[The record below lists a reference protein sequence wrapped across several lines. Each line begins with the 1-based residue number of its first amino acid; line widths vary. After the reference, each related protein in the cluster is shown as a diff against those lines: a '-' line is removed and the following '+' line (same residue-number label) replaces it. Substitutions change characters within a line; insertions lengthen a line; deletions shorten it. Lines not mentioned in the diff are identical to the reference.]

1 MSDKILEFW
10 NSRAGLGESAGTND
24 LLLKQ
29 IEMSALAQLVP
40 DGSRV
45 LDIGCGN
52 GITAFLLAERKSVTV
67 VGIDYAAEMIEN
79 AKREAQHRAV
89 ESRAQFLIGDI
100 RKLGQI
106 EEIAN
111 RIFDVVITER
121 VLINLASWAEQR
133 AAIQDIVGRLAPGG
147 RYLMCESVEDG
158 LVNINRARACID
170 LPPIEKPWHNRYL
183 REAEIADVDFAT
195 LRQRLDFSATYYF
208 LSRVVNAWVAKNENA
223 EPRYDSVINQL
234 APRLAGIGNFES
246 TGFGQTRLWVWERKA
261 P

>member
-10 NSRAGLGESAGTND
+10 NARAGLGDSAGTND
-24 LLLKQ
+24 LPLKQ
-29 IEMSALAQLVP
+29 IEMSALAELVP
-40 DGSRV
+40 HGSRV

-52 GITAFLLAERKSVTV
+52 GITAFRLAERKGVTV
-67 VGIDYAAEMIEN
+67 VGIDYAAEMVEN
-79 AKREAQHRAV
+79 AKREAQRRAV
-89 ESRAQFLIGDI
+89 ESRAQFVVGDI

-106 EEIAN
+106 EAIAN
-111 RIFDVVITER
+111 QTFDIVISER
-121 VLINLASWAEQR
+121 VLINLASWVEQR
-133 AAIQDIVGRLAPGG
+133 AAIRDIVGRLAPGG

-158 LVNINRARACID
+158 LVNINRARACIN

-183 REAEIADVDFAT
+183 RETEIADVDFAT
-195 LRQRLDFSATYYF
+195 LRQRRDFSATYYF

-234 APRLAGIGNFES
+234 APQLAGIDNFES